1 MRDSAG
7 FDAFYEAGS
16 RRLVGQVFA
25 MTGDLGEAE
34 DAVQEAYIR
43 AWQHWPKIEKYE
55 NPEAWVRSVAFR
67 LCVNAWWKAKNRRTA
82 QRRAAA
88 LHEYAPEL
96 GPDLLAL
103 IRALRE
109 LPDKQRLA
117 LVLHYFADLTVEQI
131 ATETGVSVGTVKS
144 RLSRG
149 RAAMAPLVSEFDSG
163 DTDTPGQPPLD
174 TQHHG
179 LSKEGGSRRRTA
191 HVEQTNGG
199 ESTCRSRSSESQTTR
214 RTPANSTTPR
224 TYEPAERGGCVAAER
239 AKPSSEPEP
248 SPSSPGSARQ

>member
-7 FDAFYEAGS
+7 FDAFYTASS

-55 NPEAWVRSVAFR
+55 NPEAWVRSVAFK
-67 LCVNAWWKAKNRRTA
+67 LCVNAWWKAKNRLTA
-82 QRRAAA
+82 QRRAA

-109 LPDKQRLA
+109 LPDKQRRA

-131 ATETGVSVGTVKS
+131 ATETGVSAGTVKS

-163 DTDTPGQPPLD
+163 DTDAPGQPPPE
-174 TQHHG
+174 THSVTG
-179 LSKEGGSRRRTA
+179 LAK
-191 HVEQTNGG
+191 
-199 ESTCRSRSSESQTTR
+199 
-214 RTPANSTTPR
+214 
-224 TYEPAERGGCVAAER
+224 R
-239 AKPSSEPEP
+239 AD
-248 SPSSPGSARQ
+248 